1 APAGEGGAAAAPAGE
16 GGAHQGR
23 TKWRLL
29 RQRWKLLGLFE
40 VDQQHELYQ
49 LTSLMKE
56 GLATACQGP
65 PGENQPHPPVGLQ
78 AELSD
83 QDYRS
88 EVTHTHTAFAMTT
101 FAGPVFASLR
111 ASLGISQ
118 QEYFQSLC
126 WENCFLQFI
135 SNSKSSADFFLTNDK
150 RFFLKTQKRREVRFL
165 LDNLKTY
172 VEHLRSYPHS
182 LLVKFLGVH
191 RIVVPCRWKRYFIVM
206 LSVFYPD
213 DRISARYDIKGCEVS
228 RWTDPSPEGD
238 QQVVVLKD
246 LNFEGQFITLGQ
258 QRSWLLLQVDID
270 TTYLQRLN
278 VVDYSLLLGQQ
289 TLQPDEQLQVLSLRT
304 LIARTKSP
312 VPGPVGPADL
322 QAQNRRLLPD
332 LKNPLH
338 VIDGPEQRY
347 FIGIIDIFTVYTF
360 RKRLEHLWKTVRHPG
375 RSFSTVSPQTYCLR
389 LCDWIRDHSK

>member
-1 APAGEGGAAAAPAGE
+1 GSGRRRRWAG
-16 GGAHQGR
+16 
-23 TKWRLL
+23 L
-29 RQRWKLLGLFE
+29 RQKWKLLGLFE

-56 GLATACQGP
+56 GLATAGQGP
-65 PGENQPHPPVGLQ
+65 PGENQP

-88 EVTHTHTAFAMTT
+88 EVTHTHTVGAFAMTT

-182 LLVKFLGVH
+182 LLVKFLG
-191 RIVVPCRWKRYFIVM
+191 
-206 LSVFYPD
+206 
-213 DRISARYDIKGCEVS
+213 
-228 RWTDPSPEGD
+228 
-238 QQVVVLKD
+238 
-246 LNFEGQFITLGQ
+246 
-258 QRSWLLLQVDID
+258 
-270 TTYLQRLN
+270 
-278 VVDYSLLLGQQ
+278 
-289 TLQPDEQLQVLSLRT
+289 
-304 LIARTKSP
+304 
-312 VPGPVGPADL
+312 
-322 QAQNRRLLPD
+322 
-332 LKNPLH
+332 
-338 VIDGPEQRY
+338 
-347 FIGIIDIFTVYTF
+347 
-360 RKRLEHLWKTVRHPG
+360 
-375 RSFSTVSPQTYCLR
+375 
-389 LCDWIRDHSK
+389 